1 MTLRWTFGPK
11 ASLNKGSVEKPI
23 PTEQELAEFRRAA
36 AQGCNSEVRYFLNKY
51 RNSGLYVDI
60 GPHGFSAVKL
70 ASLRGHRETVV
81 LLEQARI
88 PRVVL
93 QPLRP

>member
-1 MTLRWTFGPK
+1 MTLIWAFGRR
-11 ASLNKGSVEKPI
+11 ASLNNGRRERPI
-23 PTEQELAEFRRAA
+23 PTERELAEFRGDAA
-36 AQGCNSEVRYFLNKY
+36 EG
-51 RNSGLYVDI
+51 RNSAVRAFLARYSECYVDI

-70 ASLRGHRETVV
+70 ASLRGHKETVA